1 MDEVFK
7 LIERLE
13 NGDHSNMEEV
23 IETLRKQI
31 MAIEMRE
38 DEIDCLESLVNE
50 KCEMLDKIVE
60 IIEDH
65 II

>member
-1 MDEVFK
+1 MDGVLK
-7 LIERLE
+7 LIERIE

>member
-60 IIEDH
+60 KIGRAH
-65 II
+65 V